1 MLKNNL
7 TEFDFQIEQY
17 TTTQF
22 NLNTYFIISEEES
35 ALVDPIFHPTL
46 YDDLLKQTQTTLKYI
61 LITHHPHE
69 FVNDEED
76 LSKRTGATII
86 YGEKANNKYSTK
98 SKTQLQLGSVKIE
111 VLSTPGYTE
120 DSTCFVLID
129 SKNKQKAIFTGATLN
144 SNDIGHTYIE
154 SNTTEATKRKIA
166 NEMSES
172 LALISQVDPSCIIFP
187 GYNVVNPSSNT
198 KMTIDSVM
206 QNNEYMKATN
216 EDKITKI
223 MQTFQPYK
231 TIFKTVAKATV
242 KQGMTRQQI
251 LKGVRKLL
259 PGDVQAYIDQDK
271 DNNYYIFDTRDQ
283 TESTIGFIPT
293 SIILSLKIAYT
304 TYMLG
309 TIDLNANIIFVTQ
322 PRYEM
327 DSIIPAMQAGYT
339 NIVGYLDGGFD
350 AWKNAKK
357 PIERVVY
364 EPSTKDHVEEL
375 VKLNSFIIDIREV
388 NEFKDVGIV
397 GGSVLAP
404 LSNFNKH
411 EKDGVVDKTKNVYVL
426 CKSGGRACIA
436 YTYLKK
442 LKYTNKM
449 IVLQGGCNKLQET
462 GFVFTPYDG

>member
-1 MLKNNL
+1 
-7 TEFDFQIEQY
+7 
-17 TTTQF
+17 
-22 NLNTYFIISEEES
+22 
-35 ALVDPIFHPTL
+35 
-46 YDDLLKQTQTTLKYI
+46 
-61 LITHHPHE
+61 
-69 FVNDEED
+69 
-76 LSKRTGATII
+76 
-86 YGEKANNKYSTK
+86 
-98 SKTQLQLGSVKIE
+98 
-111 VLSTPGYTE
+111 
-120 DSTCFVLID
+120 
-129 SKNKQKAIFTGATLN
+129 
-144 SNDIGHTYIE
+144 
-154 SNTTEATKRKIA
+154 
-166 NEMSES
+166 
-172 LALISQVDPSCIIFP
+172 
-187 GYNVVNPSSNT
+187 
-198 KMTIDSVM
+198 
-206 QNNEYMKATN
+206 
-216 EDKITKI
+216 
-223 MQTFQPYK
+223 
-231 TIFKTVAKATV
+231 
-242 KQGMTRQQI
+242 
-251 LKGVRKLL
+251 
-259 PGDVQAYIDQDK
+259 
-271 DNNYYIFDTRDQ
+271 
-283 TESTIGFIPT
+283 
-293 SIILSLKIAYT
+293 
-304 TYMLG
+304 
-309 TIDLNANIIFVTQ
+309 
-322 PRYEM
+322 M

>member
-129 SKNKQKAIFTGATLN
+129 SKNKQKAIFTGATLT

-154 SNTTEATKRKIA
+154 ANTTEATKRKIA

-172 LALISQVDPSCIIFP
+172 LALISQVDPSCVIFP

-206 QNNEYMKATN
+206 QNNDYMKATN

-231 TIFKTVAKATV
+231 TIFKTVAIS
-242 KQGMTRQQI
+242 R
-251 LKGVRKLL
+251 
-259 PGDVQAYIDQDK
+259 
-271 DNNYYIFDTRDQ
+271 
-283 TESTIGFIPT
+283 
-293 SIILSLKIAYT
+293 
-304 TYMLG
+304 
-309 TIDLNANIIFVTQ
+309 
-322 PRYEM
+322 
-327 DSIIPAMQAGYT
+327 
-339 NIVGYLDGGFD
+339 
-350 AWKNAKK
+350 
-357 PIERVVY
+357 
-364 EPSTKDHVEEL
+364 
-375 VKLNSFIIDIREV
+375 
-388 NEFKDVGIV
+388 
-397 GGSVLAP
+397 
-404 LSNFNKH
+404 
-411 EKDGVVDKTKNVYVL
+411 
-426 CKSGGRACIA
+426 
-436 YTYLKK
+436 
-442 LKYTNKM
+442 
-449 IVLQGGCNKLQET
+449 
-462 GFVFTPYDG
+462 